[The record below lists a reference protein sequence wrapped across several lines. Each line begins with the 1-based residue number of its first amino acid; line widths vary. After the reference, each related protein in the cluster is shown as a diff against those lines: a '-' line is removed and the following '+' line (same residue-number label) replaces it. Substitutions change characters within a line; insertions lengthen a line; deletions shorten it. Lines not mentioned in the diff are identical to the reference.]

1 MLYASLAIEVVDAST
16 GELISRSH
24 NPRVAL
30 GDLVKFSEEDML
42 KVKNVGEKALGE
54 IKDMLARE
62 ELGFG
67 MAFEEIDGELV
78 VTNPGSAAVHA
89 GDPVESESK

>member
-1 MLYASLAIEVVDAST
+1 
-16 GELISRSH
+16 
-24 NPRVAL
+24 
-30 GDLVKFSEEDML
+30 
-42 KVKNVGEKALGE
+42 LGE

-89 GDPVESESK
+89 GDPVESESE